1 MDCSTFLLPCRGGIY
16 AARGLALPAG
26 LPYPPIYGFTVWGG
40 VLPPPRRGVGTP
52 PYGSP
57 VHLTRSSLP
66 GHVCR
71 LRGVGDAAPY
81 NHPENRQ

>member
-16 AARGLALPAG
+16 AARGLALTAPLTVHTVGRG
-26 LPYPPIYGFTVWGG
+26 LDPSAA
-40 VLPPPRRGVGTP
+40 GTP

-66 GHVCR
+66 GHMRR
-71 LRGVGDAAPY
+71 LRGVEDAAPY
-81 NHPENRQ
+81 NHPGNRQ